1 MANHRQ
7 AFVLVKSMPRMT
19 VDVVQDEGGMWLA
32 TVLAKPGVLF
42 YEADL
47 ATVIVKSFELLTTI
61 EYGEPSQIVSIRH
74 DR

>member
-1 MANHRQ
+1 
-7 AFVLVKSMPRMT
+7 MPRMT
-19 VDVVQDEGGMWLA
+19 VDFVQDADGMWLA

-61 EYGEPSQIVSIRH
+61 EYGEPLRSV
-74 DR
+74 D